1 MSPSQL
7 AVVTVTHNSSQVIE
21 GWIDALEDTGRRSQM
36 ELCVVDSGSTPEERR
51 FLRER
56 VAPRVQVVCERPN
69 LGYGRCC
76 NVGAEQTSAPALLF
90 INPDARVQS
99 VPDAVWHAGLIDGQL
114 LGAFKQL
121 PDGEVSPLGH
131 RRYRTAARE
140 AETLVL
146 GRFRPELGRTA
157 ESPAWVSGAA
167 LIIRRADF
175 DRIGGFSSELFM
187 YFEDADLC
195 LRHRATGGSV
205 TLDPA
210 FLIEHGSGK
219 SSAVDDPDRLA
230 GALDSVNRQSARIF
244 AARHGRPWQRGL
256 LYALLVVVYIPRR
269 VVAILLRGGRNR
281 SRVGSYAL
289 DLLLPRRVMRRLGV
303 PDWAARGRRRGG
315 KR

>member
-21 GWIDALEDTGRRSQM
+21 GWIDALGETGRRSQM
-36 ELCVVDSGSTPEERR
+36 EVCVVDSGSTPEERR

-56 VAPRVQVVCERPN
+56 VAPRVEVVCERPN

-99 VPDAVWHAGLIDGQL
+99 LPDAVWNAGLIDGQL

-121 PDGEVSPLGH
+121 PDGGIIPQGH

>member
-21 GWIDALEDTGRRSQM
+21 GWIDALEETGRRSQM
-36 ELCVVDSGSTPEERR
+36 ELCVVDSGSTPDERR
-51 FLRER
+51 FLKER
-56 VAPRVQVVCERPN
+56 VAPRVEVVCERPN

-90 INPDARVQS
+90 TNPDAHVQS
-99 VPDAVWHAGLIDGQL
+99 VPDDVWNAGLTGGQL

-121 PDGEVSPLGH
+121 PDGGVKPLGYTH
-131 RRYRTAARE
+131 YPTAARE
-140 AETLVL
+140 AEKLVL
-146 GRFRPELGRTA
+146 GRFHRGICRTA
-157 ESPAWVSGAA
+157 ESPAWVTGAA

-175 DRIGGFSSELFM
+175 DRIGGFSAELFM
-187 YFEDADLC
+187 FCEDADLC
-195 LRHRATGGSV
+195 LRHRAAGGSV
-205 TLDPA
+205 ALDPA

-230 GALDSVNRQSARIF
+230 GALESVNRQSARTF
-244 AARHGRPWQRGL
+244 AARHGRPWQRRL

-269 VVAILLRGGRNR
+269 MVAILLRGGRNR

-303 PDWAARGRRRGG
+303 PESAARGRRRGG
-315 KR
+315 RR

>member
-1 MSPSQL
+1 MNPSQL

-21 GWIDALEDTGRRSQM
+21 RWIDALEETGRRSQM
-36 ELCVVDSGSTPEERR
+36 ELCVVDSGSTPDERR

-56 VAPRVQVVCERPN
+56 VAPRVEVVCERPN

-90 INPDARVQS
+90 TNPDTRVQS
-99 VPDAVWHAGLIDGQL
+99 VPDGVWNAGLVGGQL

-121 PDGEVSPLGH
+121 PAGEISPLGFK
-131 RRYRTAARE
+131 RYPTAARE
-140 AETLVL
+140 AERLVL
-146 GRFRPELGRTA
+146 GRFRPRLGRTA

-167 LIIRRADF
+167 LLVGRADF
-175 DRIGGFSSELFM
+175 DRIGGFSAELFM
-187 YFEDADLC
+187 FCEDADLC
-195 LRHRATGGSV
+195 LRHRAASGSV
-205 TLDPA
+205 ALDPA

-230 GALDSVNRQSARIF
+230 SALESVNRQSARTF

-256 LYALLVVVYIPRR
+256 LYALMVIAYVPRR
-269 VVAILLRGGRNR
+269 MAAILLRGGRNR

-303 PDWAARGRRRGG
+303 PDRDARGRRRGA
-315 KR
+315 RR

>member
-1 MSPSQL
+1 MSPPQL
-7 AVVTVTHNSSQVIE
+7 AVVTVTHNSSHVIE
-21 GWIDALEDTGRRSQM
+21 RWIDALEATGRRSQM
-36 ELCVVDSGSTPEERR
+36 ELCVVDSGSTPDERR
-51 FLRER
+51 FLRDR
-56 VAPRVQVVCERPN
+56 VAPRVEVVCERPN

-90 INPDARVQS
+90 SNPDASVQS
-99 VPDAVWHAGLIDGQL
+99 VPDAVLNAGLIDGQL

-121 PDGEVSPLGH
+121 PDGGVSPQGF

-140 AETLVL
+140 AETLIL
-146 GRFRPELGRTA
+146 GRFRRELGRTA
-157 ESPAWVSGAA
+157 ESPAWVSGSA
-167 LIIRRADF
+167 LIIGRADF
-175 DRIGGFSSELFM
+175 DRIGGFSAELFM

-230 GALDSVNRQSARIF
+230 RALESVNRHSTRTF

-269 VVAILLRGGRNR
+269 VAAILLRGGRNR

-303 PDWAARGRRRGG
+303 PDWAARGRRRGR